1 MSSTSGS
8 APGSRNDSPASYY
21 QQNLSFSPESP
32 GGRRRAGSSG
42 PVDRPVFS
50 NAYHHQQHQQ
60 GEYNDMM
67 MMTRPSTASPIDR
80 YSADS
85 TSSGY
90 SRGRCPSSETLSQRS
105 SSDPRSEVRT
115 VEYYSQPYDQQ
126 QYDSQQQMYQQQQH
140 YQQPRNISPGS
151 RRSLTA
157 SDSSLEDAS
166 YGYDMMTGDDG
177 RSLSRSNSR
186 REASQNNKPK
196 IHRQKRSL
204 PSEVERSAS
213 TDLYSTSNVFQ
224 EHVPRSSPLDRSH
237 PSSNT
242 SGALSSGIPRALPSA
257 SLLNI
262 DGASSSASGALNLSP
277 GLRHISSDVA
287 LTHFDFPP
295 SCHSNH
301 VSPNISPQR
310 RKSDSPLSDYS
321 VGMTGQN
328 HTLVSGGQ
336 LSSSPPGDSMSP
348 CSPEFSRSPRQSG
361 DSDLLNLRRFS
372 LFSSHLV
379 IWVLHLKY
387 ELKIHVRGLLVK
399 SPESSFSILNDL
411 I

>member
-1 MSSTSGS
+1 
-8 APGSRNDSPASYY
+8 
-21 QQNLSFSPESP
+21 
-32 GGRRRAGSSG
+32 
-42 PVDRPVFS
+42 
-50 NAYHHQQHQQ
+50 
-60 GEYNDMM
+60 
-67 MMTRPSTASPIDR
+67 MTRPSTASPIDR

-85 TSSGY
+85 TSSSY

-115 VEYYSQPYDQQ
+115 VEYYPQPYDQQ

-140 YQQPRNISPGS
+140 YQQPRNVSPGS

-166 YGYDMMTGDDG
+166 YGYDMMMTGDDG

-186 REASQNNKPK
+186 RESQSNRPK
-196 IHRQKRSL
+196 ILRQKRSL
-204 PSEVERSAS
+204 PSEAERSAS
-213 TDLYSTSNVFQ
+213 GTDLYSTSNVFQ
-224 EHVPRSSPLDRSH
+224 EHLPRGSPRDKSH

-262 DGASSSASGALNLSP
+262 DGTSSSPSGALNLSP

-321 VGMTGQN
+321 IGMTGQN

-336 LSSSPPGDSMSP
+336 LCSSPPGDSMSP

-361 DSDLLNLRRFS
+361 DSDLLNLRKFFFGR
-372 LFSSHLV
+372 LV
-379 IWVLHLKY
+379 IWVLYFKYQLKV
-387 ELKIHVRGLLVK
+387 HVIGLL
-399 SPESSFSILNDL
+399 
-411 I
+411 